1 MAAAG
6 GMVGVCGAEEGRRNE
21 GTQREWERDNERDC
35 IRTWHGGCVH
45 PKMYVVPEHIQAIV
59 AHANP
64 RGLVGRGSG
73 RGRGMLVLTLCLGIA
88 LHFLEEPSYCAAPR
102 DDFRVRV
109 VERVAA
115 HG

>member
-1 MAAAG
+1 
-6 GMVGVCGAEEGRRNE
+6 
-21 GTQREWERDNERDC
+21 
-35 IRTWHGGCVH
+35 
-45 PKMYVVPEHIQAIV
+45 
-59 AHANP
+59 
-64 RGLVGRGSG
+64 
-73 RGRGMLVLTLCLGIA
+73 MLVLTLCLGIA